1 MSIDLHVHTNFSDG
15 TDSPEEVI
23 KKAEII
29 GLNTIAI
36 TDHETIDGLSSIKES
51 KVNIICGVEVSAK
64 WEKLKIN
71 NNESGIH
78 VLFYFVNPKTGL
90 YDLLKEIRDEKRLRN
105 LEIINK
111 LKNLDIEIDIKEMEK
126 SEKQVLGRP
135 HIAKLMVENGYVDN
149 ITDAFNKFLGN
160 GKPAYT
166 DLHQI
171 SIDKLL
177 NVAKDSKV
185 VSVLAHPHTLNP
197 KKNMLINRQWIGQDL
212 ANNLSELKRMGL
224 DGVETY
230 YSSYDDP
237 TRKQLSKLAIELGLL
252 QTGGSDYHGDMKPG
266 LNLGTGWE
274 NKPLNVPDEMGFKLS
289 EKYESIK

>member
-15 TDSPEEVI
+15 TDSPEEIV

-51 KVNIICGVEVSAK
+51 KINIICGVEVSAK

-111 LKNLDIEIDIKEMEK
+111 LKNLDIEIDITKECIY
-126 SEKQVLGRP
+126 SINHNIRIPPIRGIIISLFFNWNTSY
-135 HIAKLMVENGYVDN
+135 IAPVFF
-149 ITDAFNKFLGN
+149 FNKC
-160 GKPAYT
+160 P
-166 DLHQI
+166 
-171 SIDKLL
+171 
-177 NVAKDSKV
+177 
-185 VSVLAHPHTLNP
+185 LAFFNR
-197 KKNMLINRQWIGQDL
+197 KGFERFKNYQ
-212 ANNLSELKRMGL
+212 
-224 DGVETY
+224 Y
-230 YSSYDDP
+230 
-237 TRKQLSKLAIELGLL
+237 
-252 QTGGSDYHGDMKPG
+252 
-266 LNLGTGWE
+266 
-274 NKPLNVPDEMGFKLS
+274 
-289 EKYESIK
+289 